1 MKFFR
6 GLVSGT
12 LFFAAISSAVPLSA
26 VRARAELPEAVTSK
40 WEKLTDKLDEATT
53 LRGKLPR
60 LPESSLLGA
69 DQKKTEKKITKILR
83 DVQEILLS
91 ADAMKLLKRSE
102 VIKERLPELYQ
113 DIEDYKNMRI
123 SAPESSYNPLKKTV
137 KDCDEKIAEAESDI
151 ARLNSELAEI
161 RQKIAAELRSWGMNL
176 TDEQADVLFSS
187 VVGDSLLKNA
197 VIFENVKGVTEQ
209 LAQLM
214 TQNRNDISY
223 ARKYY
228 GMYVSLI
235 DVLLY
240 TQNGFI
246 EKIDSE
252 WQPQVKKISDGAAES
267 LKEARAALNRKD
279 FSKEQKAIFRSNAAS
294 NELTVKAA
302 AQYAKLL
309 SVQKRSVQ
317 NCITNIERDREVAV
331 NTYSTVQHISDMD
344 TVIHSGLELFDVLA
358 SMQLP
363 EIQPFDNTGVRKE
376 FDQITRRLE
385 AAK

>member
-6 GLVSGT
+6 GLLSGT
-12 LFFAAISSAVPLSA
+12 MLFAAVCSGVPLSA
-26 VRARAELPEAVTSK
+26 ARSHAELPKAVTSK

-69 DQKKTEKKITKILR
+69 DQKKTEKKITKILQ

-91 ADAMKLLKRSE
+91 ADAIKLLKRSE

-123 SAPESSYNPLKKTV
+123 SAPVSSYNPLKKTV

-151 ARLNSELAEI
+151 ARLNNELAEI

-197 VIFENVKGVTEQ
+197 IIFENVKGVTEQ

-214 TQNRNDISY
+214 TQNRNDVSF

-252 WQPQVKKISDGAAES
+252 WQPQVKKISDGATAS

-279 FSKEQKAIFRSNAAS
+279 FTNEQKAIFRSNAAS

-302 AQYAKLL
+302 AQYTKLL
-309 SVQKRSVQ
+309 SVQKQSVQ
-317 NCITNIERDREVAV
+317 KCVTNIERDREVAV

-363 EIQPFDNTGVRKE
+363 EIQPFDNTGVRQE